1 MGKVTDKDK
10 GWRRLQ
16 DLAKSLAADDVH
28 VRVGVLD
35 DGRAGS
41 EVREDGI
48 TTGQLAV
55 AMEFGT
61 ATTPA
66 RSWVGLT
73 FDKARSEVQSDM
85 QRLLGHIVDGKI
97 TVDKALNVL
106 GAKYSAE
113 VKNTVTQGEQIQP
126 PNAPSTLARK
136 QGKTHN
142 RRNSKGQF
150 VKGYGAALRY
160 GVRTLIDTGR
170 MVGAVT
176 WATFGSGK

>member
-1 MGKVTDKDK
+1 MGKIVDKDK
-10 GWRRLQ
+10 GWKRLQ
-16 DLAKSLAADDVH
+16 ELSKRLAAEDVH

-41 EVREDGI
+41 EVRGEGI

-61 ATTPA
+61 DTIPA

-73 FDKARSEVQSDM
+73 FDRARAEVQADM
-85 QRLLGHIVDGKI
+85 QRLLGHLVDGKI

-113 VKNTVTQGEQIQP
+113 VKNTVTQGEQIPP

-136 QGKTHN
+136 MAKT
-142 RRNSKGQF
+142 RA
-150 VKGYGAALRY
+150 GAANAA
-160 GVRTLIDTGR
+160 RTLIDTGR
-170 MVGAVT
+170 MIGAVT
-176 WATFGSGK
+176 WATFGSRR

>member
-1 MGKVTDKDK
+1 MGKVVDRDK

-16 DLAKSLAADDVH
+16 ALAKSLASDDVH

-41 EVREDGI
+41 EVRDEGI

-61 ATTPA
+61 ATIPA

-73 FDKARSEVQSDM
+73 FDRARAEVQSDM
-85 QRLLGHIVDGKI
+85 QRLLWSVVEGKI

-126 PNAPSTLARK
+126 PNAPSTLGRKLAR
-136 QGKTHN
+136 T
-142 RRNSKGQF
+142 RE
-150 VKGYGAALRY
+150 GAAN

-170 MVGAVT
+170 MIGAVT

>member
-1 MGKVTDKDK
+1 MGKITDRDK

-16 DLAKSLAADDVH
+16 ALAKSLAADDVH

-41 EVREDGI
+41 EDRDGI

-61 ATTPA
+61 QNAPA
-66 RSWVGLT
+66 RSWIGRT
-73 FDKARSEVQSDM
+73 FDQKRGEVQADM
-85 QRLLGHIVDGKI
+85 QRLLGHLVDGKI

-106 GAKYSAE
+106 GAKYSAA

-136 QGKTHN
+136 LAKT
-142 RRNSKGQF
+142 RE
-150 VKGYGAALRY
+150 GAAN

-176 WATFGSGK
+176 WATFGGGR

>member
-1 MGKVTDKDK
+1 MGKVIDKDK
-10 GWRRLQ
+10 GWNRLQ
-16 DLAKSLAADDVH
+16 ALAKSLAADDVH

-41 EVREDGI
+41 EDRGGI

-61 ATTPA
+61 SHVPA
-66 RSWVGLT
+66 RSWLGLT
-73 FDKARSEVQSDM
+73 FDRARAEVQADM
-85 QRLLGHIVDGKI
+85 RQLLGRVVDGKI

-106 GAKYSAE
+106 GAKYSAA

-136 QGKTHN
+136 LAKT
-142 RRNSKGQF
+142 RE
-150 VKGYGAALRY
+150 GAAN

-176 WATFGSGK
+176 WATFGGGR

>member
-16 DLAKSLAADDVH
+16 ALAKSLAADDVH

-41 EVREDGI
+41 EDHGGI

-61 ATTPA
+61 AHIPA

-73 FDKARSEVQSDM
+73 FDKARGEVQSDM

-106 GAKYSAE
+106 GAKYSAA

-136 QGKTHN
+136 LAKART
-142 RRNSKGQF
+142 
-150 VKGYGAALRY
+150 GATN
-160 GVRTLIDTGR
+160 GIRTLIDTGR
-170 MVGAVT
+170 MIGAVT

>member
-16 DLAKSLAADDVH
+16 ALAKSLAADDVH

-41 EVREDGI
+41 EDRDGI

-61 ATTPA
+61 AHIPA

-73 FDKARSEVQSDM
+73 FDKARGEVQSDM
-85 QRLLGHIVDGKI
+85 QRLLGHIVDGKL

-106 GAKYSAE
+106 GAKYSAA

-126 PNAPSTLARK
+126 PNAPSTIARK
-136 QGKTHN
+136 LAKT
-142 RRNSKGQF
+142 RKG
-150 VKGYGAALRY
+150 ASNA
-160 GVRTLIDTGR
+160 VRTLIDSAR

-176 WATFGSGK
+176 WATFGGGR

>member
-1 MGKVTDKDK
+1 MGKVVDKDK
-10 GWRRLQ
+10 GWKRLRE
-16 DLAKSLAADDVH
+16 LSKRLAADDVH

-41 EVREDGI
+41 EVRSEGI

-61 ATTPA
+61 ATIPA

-73 FDKARSEVQSDM
+73 FDRARAEVQADM
-85 QRLLGHIVDGKI
+85 QRLLGHLVDGKI

-136 QGKTHN
+136 LAKT
-142 RRNSKGQF
+142 RE
-150 VKGYGAALRY
+150 GAAN

-176 WATFGSGK
+176 WATFGGGR

>member
-16 DLAKSLAADDVH
+16 ALAKSLAADDVH

-41 EVREDGI
+41 EVRDGI
-48 TTGQLAV
+48 TNGQLAV

-61 ATTPA
+61 ANIPA

-73 FDKARSEVQSDM
+73 FDKARGEVQSDM

-106 GAKYSAE
+106 GAKYSAA

-136 QGKTHN
+136 LVKT
-142 RRNSKGQF
+142 RE
-150 VKGYGAALRY
+150 GAAN

-176 WATFGSGK
+176 WATFGGGR

>member
-1 MGKVTDKDK
+1 MGKVIDKDK
-10 GWRRLQ
+10 GWNRLQ
-16 DLAKSLAADDVH
+16 ELAKRLAANDVH

-41 EVREDGI
+41 EDHGGI

-55 AMEFGT
+55 AMELGT
-61 ATTPA
+61 ATIPA

-73 FDKARSEVQSDM
+73 FDRARTEVQADM
-85 QRLLGHIVDGKI
+85 RTLLGHIVDGKI

-106 GAKYSAE
+106 GAKYSAA

-126 PNAPSTLARK
+126 PNAPSTIARK
-136 QGKTHN
+136 LAKT
-142 RRNSKGQF
+142 RKG
-150 VKGYGAALRY
+150 ASNA
-160 GVRTLIDTGR
+160 VRTLIDTGR
-170 MVGAVT
+170 MIGAVT

>member
-1 MGKVTDKDK
+1 MGKVVDKDK
-10 GWRRLQ
+10 GWKRLQ
-16 DLAKSLAADDVH
+16 ELSKRLAADDVH

-41 EVREDGI
+41 EVRGEGI

-61 ATTPA
+61 ATIPA

-73 FDKARSEVQSDM
+73 FDRARAEVQSDM
-85 QRLLGHIVDGKI
+85 KRLLWSVVEGKI

-106 GAKYSAE
+106 GAKYSAA

-136 QGKTHN
+136 MAKT
-142 RRNSKGQF
+142 RA
-150 VKGYGAALRY
+150 GAANV
-160 GVRTLIDTGR
+160 VRTLIDTGR
-170 MVGAVT
+170 MIGAVT

>member
-16 DLAKSLAADDVH
+16 ALAKSLAADDVH

-41 EVREDGI
+41 EDHGGI

-55 AMEFGT
+55 AMELGT
-61 ATTPA
+61 ATIPA

-73 FDKARSEVQSDM
+73 FDRARTEVQADM
-85 QRLLGHIVDGKI
+85 RTLLGHIVDGKI

-106 GAKYSAE
+106 GAKYSAA

-136 QGKTHN
+136 LAKT
-142 RRNSKGQF
+142 RE
-150 VKGYGAALRY
+150 GAAN

>member
-16 DLAKSLAADDVH
+16 ELAKSLAADDVH

-41 EVREDGI
+41 EDRDGI

-126 PNAPSTLARK
+126 PNAPSTLKRK
-136 QGKTHN
+136 QGSTHN
-142 RRNSKGQF
+142 NRNAKGQF
-150 VKGYGAALRY
+150 IKGFGAKIKY
-160 GVRTLIDTGR
+160 GVRTLVDTGR
-170 MVGAVT
+170 MIGAVT

>member
-1 MGKVTDKDK
+1 MGKLTDKDK

-16 DLAKSLAADDVH
+16 ELAKSLAADDVH

-41 EVREDGI
+41 EDHGGI

-55 AMEFGT
+55 AMELGT
-61 ATTPA
+61 ATIPA

-73 FDKARSEVQSDM
+73 FDRARTEVQADM
-85 QRLLGHIVDGKI
+85 RTLLGHIVDGKI

-106 GAKYSAE
+106 GAKYSAA
-113 VKNTVTQGEQIQP
+113 VKNTVTQGDQIQP

-136 QGKTHN
+136 LAKT
-142 RRNSKGQF
+142 RE
-150 VKGYGAALRY
+150 GAAN

>member
-1 MGKVTDKDK
+1 MGKVIDKDK
-10 GWRRLQ
+10 GWNRLQ
-16 DLAKSLAADDVH
+16 ELAKRLAANDVH

-41 EVREDGI
+41 EDRGGI

-61 ATTPA
+61 ASIPA

-73 FDKARSEVQSDM
+73 FDRARAEVQADM
-85 QRLLGHIVDGKI
+85 RTLLGHIVDGKI

-106 GAKYSAE
+106 GSKYSAA

-126 PNAPSTLARK
+126 PNAASTIARK
-136 QGKTHN
+136 IAKT
-142 RRNSKGQF
+142 RK
-150 VKGYGAALRY
+150 GAANA
-160 GVRTLIDTGR
+160 VRTLIDTAR

>member
-1 MGKVTDKDK
+1 MGKVVDRDK

-16 DLAKSLAADDVH
+16 ALAKSLASDDVH

-41 EVREDGI
+41 ENRDGI

-61 ATTPA
+61 ATIPA
-66 RSWVGLT
+66 RSWIGRT
-73 FDKARSEVQSDM
+73 FDQKRAEVQVDM
-85 QRLLGHIVDGKI
+85 QRLLGHLVDGKI
-97 TVDKALNVL
+97 TIDKALNVL

-113 VKNTVTQGEQIQP
+113 LKNTVTQGEQIPP

-136 QGKTHN
+136 MAKT
-142 RRNSKGQF
+142 RA
-150 VKGYGAALRY
+150 GAANV
-160 GVRTLIDTGR
+160 VRTLIDTGR
-170 MVGAVT
+170 MIGAVT

>member
-1 MGKVTDKDK
+1 MGKVVDRDK

-16 DLAKSLAADDVH
+16 ALAKSLASDDVH

-41 EVREDGI
+41 EVRDEGI

-61 ATTPA
+61 ATIPA

-73 FDKARSEVQSDM
+73 FDRARAEVQSDM
-85 QRLLGHIVDGKI
+85 QRLLWSVVEGKI

-113 VKNTVTQGEQIQP
+113 VKNTVAQGEQIQP
-126 PNAPSTLARK
+126 PNAPNTLGRKLAR
-136 QGKTHN
+136 T
-142 RRNSKGQF
+142 RE
-150 VKGYGAALRY
+150 GAAN

-170 MVGAVT
+170 MIGAVT

>member
-16 DLAKSLAADDVH
+16 ALAKSLAADDVH

-41 EVREDGI
+41 EVRDGI
-48 TTGQLAV
+48 TNVQLAV

-61 ATTPA
+61 ANIPA

-73 FDKARSEVQSDM
+73 FDKARGEVQSDM

-106 GAKYSAE
+106 GAKYSAA

-136 QGKTHN
+136 LAKT
-142 RRNSKGQF
+142 RE
-150 VKGYGAALRY
+150 GAAN

-176 WATFGSGK
+176 WATFGGGR

>member
-1 MGKVTDKDK
+1 MGKVIDKDK
-10 GWRRLQ
+10 GWHRLQ
-16 DLAKSLAADDVH
+16 ELAKRLAANDVH

-41 EVREDGI
+41 EDRGGI

-61 ATTPA
+61 ASIPA

-73 FDKARSEVQSDM
+73 FDRSRAEVQADM
-85 QRLLGHIVDGKI
+85 RTLLGHIVDGKI

-106 GAKYSAE
+106 GAKYSAA

-126 PNAPSTLARK
+126 PNAPSTIARK
-136 QGKTHN
+136 LAKT
-142 RRNSKGQF
+142 RKG
-150 VKGYGAALRY
+150 ASNA
-160 GVRTLIDTGR
+160 VRTLIDRAR

-176 WATFGSGK
+176 WATFGGGR

>member
-1 MGKVTDKDK
+1 MGKVVDKDK

-16 DLAKSLAADDVH
+16 ELSKRLAADDVH

-41 EVREDGI
+41 EDRDWI

-61 ATTPA
+61 AHIPA

-73 FDKARSEVQSDM
+73 FDKARGEVQSDM

-136 QGKTHN
+136 LAKT
-142 RRNSKGQF
+142 RE
-150 VKGYGAALRY
+150 GAAN

-176 WATFGSGK
+176 WATFGGGR

>member
-1 MGKVTDKDK
+1 MGKVVDKDK
-10 GWRRLQ
+10 GWKRLQ
-16 DLAKSLAADDVH
+16 ELSKRLAADDVH

-41 EVREDGI
+41 EVRGERI

-61 ATTPA
+61 ATIPA

-73 FDKARSEVQSDM
+73 FDRARAEVQSDM
-85 QRLLGHIVDGKI
+85 QRLLWSVVEGKI

-126 PNAPSTLARK
+126 PNAPSTLGRKLAR
-136 QGKTHN
+136 T
-142 RRNSKGQF
+142 RE
-150 VKGYGAALRY
+150 GAAN

-170 MVGAVT
+170 MIGAVT

>member
-16 DLAKSLAADDVH
+16 ALAKSLAADDVH

-41 EVREDGI
+41 EVRDGI
-48 TTGQLAV
+48 TNGQLAV

-61 ATTPA
+61 AHIPA

-73 FDKARSEVQSDM
+73 FDKARGEVQSDM

-106 GAKYSAE
+106 GAKYSAA
-113 VKNTVTQGEQIQP
+113 VKTPLRKVSRSNLRTHRARLRANWQR
-126 PNAPSTLARK
+126 LARE
-136 QGKTHN
+136 QPTESA
-142 RRNSKGQF
+142 RSLTP
-150 VKGYGAALRY
+150 GAW
-160 GVRTLIDTGR
+160 
-170 MVGAVT
+170 
-176 WATFGSGK
+176 WAR

>member
-16 DLAKSLAADDVH
+16 ALAKSLAADDVH

-41 EVREDGI
+41 EDRDGI
-48 TTGQLAV
+48 TTGQRAV

-61 ATTPA
+61 QNAPA
-66 RSWVGLT
+66 RSWIGRT
-73 FDKARSEVQSDM
+73 FDQKRGEVQADM
-85 QRLLGHIVDGKI
+85 QRLLGHLVDGKI

-106 GAKYSAE
+106 GAKYSAA

-136 QGKTHN
+136 LAKT
-142 RRNSKGQF
+142 RE
-150 VKGYGAALRY
+150 GAAN

-176 WATFGSGK
+176 WATFGGGR

>member
-1 MGKVTDKDK
+1 MGKVVDKDK
-10 GWRRLQ
+10 GWKRLQ
-16 DLAKSLAADDVH
+16 ELSKRLAADDVH

-41 EVREDGI
+41 EVRGEGI

-61 ATTPA
+61 DTIPA

-73 FDKARSEVQSDM
+73 FDRARAEVQSDM
-85 QRLLGHIVDGKI
+85 QRLLWSIVEGKI

-136 QGKTHN
+136 LAKT
-142 RRNSKGQF
+142 RE
-150 VKGYGAALRY
+150 GAAN

-176 WATFGSGK
+176 WATFGGGR

>member
-1 MGKVTDKDK
+1 MGKVVDKDK
-10 GWRRLQ
+10 GWKRLRE
-16 DLAKSLAADDVH
+16 LSKRLAADDVH

-41 EVREDGI
+41 EVRGEGI

-61 ATTPA
+61 DTIPA

-73 FDKARSEVQSDM
+73 FDRVRAEVQADM
-85 QRLLGHIVDGKI
+85 QRLLWSIVEGKI

-106 GAKYSAE
+106 GAKYSAA
-113 VKNTVTQGEQIQP
+113 VKNTVTQGEQIPP

-136 QGKTHN
+136 EGKTHN
-142 RRNSKGQF
+142 QRDSKGRF
-150 VKGYGAALRY
+150 KPGYGAAVRY

-170 MVGAVT
+170 MIGAVT
-176 WATFGSGK
+176 WATFGSGR

>member
-10 GWRRLQ
+10 GWNRLQ
-16 DLAKSLAADDVH
+16 ELAKRLAANDVH

-41 EVREDGI
+41 EVRDGI
-48 TTGQLAV
+48 TNGQLAV

-61 ATTPA
+61 ATIPA

-85 QRLLGHIVDGKI
+85 QWLLGHIVDGKI

-136 QGKTHN
+136 MAKT
-142 RRNSKGQF
+142 RA
-150 VKGYGAALRY
+150 GAANA
-160 GVRTLIDTGR
+160 VRTLIDTGR
-170 MVGAVT
+170 MIGAVT